1 MIREHKHAARFHPAR
16 HNDRTKVVAK
26 ALGLSSMEN
35 ISLMQAANSG
45 LSWAAITR
53 FLDCTGLSQQDL
65 AHYLGIH
72 ALTFA
77 LRRKAGI
84 FGKRESEQ
92 LLRLAEL
99 YQATLHLFG
108 GDTDSARA
116 WFTSPVRGLGSA
128 CPIDMARNEFGARE
142 VQDLIGRLNNGIFS

>member
-1 MIREHKHAARFHPAR
+1 MPNNGIVYRARHTRRRGCSPARAAPPGVTWVMMIRENKPAASFHPAM
-16 HNDRTKVVAK
+16 HNDTTKAVAR
-26 ALGLSSMEN
+26 ALGLCSMEN

-72 ALTFA
+72 ARTFA

-84 FGKRESEQ
+84 FGKKESEQ

-99 YQATLHLFG
+99 YQATLELFG
-108 GDTDSARA
+108 GDTNSARA
-116 WFTSPVRGLGSA
+116 
-128 CPIDMARNEFGARE
+128 
-142 VQDLIGRLNNGIFS
+142 